1 MTRTG
6 IANPPPSEIL
16 PQNQGMLWSIV
27 ANINRIYPNLRADL
41 PSISAW
47 VSVPLVHIKVMAS
60 VLD

>member
-6 IANPPPSEIL
+6 TSNPLPPEIL

-27 ANINRIYPNLRADL
+27 ANINRVYPNLWADL